1 MLIYKINWLLYVTFF
16 LVCFCI
22 IFIFVHIFY
31 QEESIMVNKQGLWFL
46 TLFSLILVLSIYYIT
61 MPNEIFK
68 SEEVVANDNNT
79 KDDKD
84 TSEVNSQNTSYIE
97 TLKVELDSERAE
109 ILNTL
114 EEILNDNSKSS
125 SEKNKAYEQMKEINN
140 LKASEEQI
148 VKTINE
154 EYKLDAYVKQEDS
167 KIEVVIDSKEHDVK
181 LANKIMRTI
190 QSDFNEPMSI
200 SVKFS

>member
-1 MLIYKINWLLYVTFF
+1 
-16 LVCFCI
+16 
-22 IFIFVHIFY
+22 
-31 QEESIMVNKQGLWFL
+31 MVNKQGLWFL

-61 MPNEIFK
+61 MQNEIFK